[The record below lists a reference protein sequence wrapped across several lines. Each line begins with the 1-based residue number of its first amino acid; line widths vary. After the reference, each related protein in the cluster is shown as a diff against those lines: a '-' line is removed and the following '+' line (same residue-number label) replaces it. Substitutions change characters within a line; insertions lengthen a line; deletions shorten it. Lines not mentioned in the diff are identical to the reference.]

1 MLVLLLLVLYLQLL
15 LTDCGSAVCGDF
27 GRVLRHAGHN
37 HDDDDAVVGNDA
49 DNTELFLCANDPS
62 QLLSAH
68 AIRSM
73 LFAYAFPSSH
83 LFSEKHI

>member
-1 MLVLLLLVLYLQLL
+1 MLPLLLPHLQLL
-15 LTDCGSAVCGDF
+15 LTECGSAVCGDF

-49 DNTELFLCANDPS
+49 EDTELFLCANDPS

-73 LFAYAFPSSH
+73 LFACAFPSSH